1 MKRKPVHVLVIIV
14 FAGLGVSACGT
25 LSKESPVPE
34 MTETEKQYEAIIQK
48 SQDAFMAKDGEG
60 AIADLDEDFRYFE
73 IGEEGPKE
81 SIRGKE
87 NVREAL
93 TMMFATDRWLGAEV
107 DRWGLMDNIM
117 VQVEKDTFKTEDGGT
132 ITVPTLVVF
141 EHRNGKR
148 WREWRFR
155 PEDK

>member
-1 MKRKPVHVLVIIV
+1 MITKPVYACCMMVVASLW
-14 FAGLGVSACGT
+14 LSACDT
-25 LSKESPVPE
+25 IHKEPRAPE
-34 MTETEKQYEAIIQK
+34 MTDTEKQYEAIIQK
-48 SQDAFMAKDGEG
+48 SQDAFMNKDVEG

-73 IGEEGPKE
+73 ISEEGPKE
-81 SIRGKE
+81 AIRGKE

-107 DRWGLMDNIM
+107 DRWGLIDNIM
-117 VQVEKDTFKTEDGGT
+117 VQVEKDTYKTENGGT

-155 PEDK
+155 PEEK

>member
-1 MKRKPVHVLVIIV
+1 MTNKSMPAIVIIV
-14 FAGLGVSACGT
+14 ASCLWVSACGT
-25 LSKESPVPE
+25 VGQKSIEPE
-34 MTETEKQYEAIIQK
+34 MTATERQYEAIIQT
-48 SQDAFMAKDGEG
+48 SQEAFLNKDVEG

-73 IGEEGPKE
+73 IGEDGPKE

-93 TMMFATDRWLGAEV
+93 TIMFAADRWLGAEV

-117 VQVEKDTFKTEDGGT
+117 VQVEKDTFRTDDGGT

>member
-1 MKRKPVHVLVIIV
+1 MIRKPVQVFSVIL
-14 FAGLGVSACGT
+14 FAGFGLSACGT
-25 LSKESPVPE
+25 LDKESAQPE
-34 MTETEKQYEAIIQK
+34 MTQTEQEYEAIIQR
-48 SQDAFMAKDGEG
+48 SQDAFMAKDVEG

-81 SIRGKE
+81 AIRGKD

-117 VQVEKDTFKTEDGGT
+117 VQVEKDTYKTEDGGT

>member
-1 MKRKPVHVLVIIV
+1 MTKNSVTVCSISLI
-14 FAGLGVSACGT
+14 ACLWVSACGT
-25 LSKESPVPE
+25 INQDSSASE
-34 MTETEKQYEAIIQK
+34 MSETEKQYEAIIQK
-48 SQDAFMAKDGEG
+48 SQDAFLAKDVEG

-73 IGEEGPKE
+73 IGEDGPKE
-81 SIRGKE
+81 AIRGKD

-93 TMMFATDRWLGAEV
+93 TMMFATDRWIGAEV

-117 VQVEKDTFKTEDGGT
+117 VQVEKDTYKTEDGGT